1 MGLPFLPLAFLLCCT
16 VSSVAPGK
24 GSVGWGLLRRCIG
37 AASSLWN
44 FTGMCL
50 GLGLFSLLCIGRTC
64 GFQTENSFLQ
74 FWESFLK
81 SVVFFFPSTVLSVF
95 SLKCFLS
102 TCWASWTVSLV
113 SFFSYFPSH
122 LLAVLSGRCT
132 QPCLISFCWGFHSCS
147 LISKISLVLW
157 IFRITSCSYF
167 MVVILSN
174 GIFSPCNI
182 SFLQVV
188 YFGFSLIIKAFLRYL
203 AGEPWLSAHL

>member
-1 MGLPFLPLAFLLCCT
+1 MRIVEAVYRSTFFTLKFHRDVPWVCSHSCALEEHVASRLKTHSFSSGK
-16 VSSVAPGK
+16 VS
-24 GSVGWGLLRRCIG
+24 W
-37 AASSLWN
+37 
-44 FTGMCL
+44 
-50 GLGLFSLLCIGRTC
+50 SLL
-64 GFQTENSFLQ
+64 
-74 FWESFLK
+74 
-81 SVVFFFPSTVLSVF
+81 FFFSSTVLSVF

-203 AGEPWLSAHL
+203 AGEPWSSAHL